1 MNCHGIF
8 TVQLEEIAEVLDRI
22 DAETFETLAESIVDA
37 PRVFLSGKGRSGFVM
52 QGFTMRLM
60 HLGKSAFLLGDP
72 ITPPV
77 AADDLLVLGS
87 ASGTT
92 SSLVSAAEKSKDL
105 GSRLA
110 CVTIDP
116 DSTLGV
122 MADLVVTVPASSP
135 KASKKANVVNSSQPM
150 GTLFEQALA
159 LLCDALVVRLMQRIN
174 VDAQT
179 MFKRHANVE

>member
-1 MNCHGIF
+1 MDCHEIF
-8 TVQLEEIAEVLDRI
+8 TDQLKEIADVLGRI
-22 DAETFETLAESIVDA
+22 DAEILEVLAGAIADA

-52 QGFTMRLM
+52 QGFAMRLM

-92 SSLVSAAEKSKDL
+92 SSLVSAAERARDLESKL
-105 GSRLA
+105 V

-116 DSTLGV
+116 DSALGR
-122 MADLVVTVPASSP
+122 MADVVVTVPASSP
-135 KASKKANVVNSSQPM
+135 KAPEKAAVVSSFQPM

-159 LLCDALVVRLMQRIN
+159 LICDALIVRLMQRID

-179 MFKRHANVE
+179 MFERHANIE